1 MLRTL
6 WSGTLVA
13 IIGSLSFAF
22 TVGRVDMFS
31 LASQTSR
38 ALQKVILCIFL
49 SKFDEIFDEV
59 IFD

>member
-1 MLRTL
+1 M
-6 WSGTLVA
+6 G